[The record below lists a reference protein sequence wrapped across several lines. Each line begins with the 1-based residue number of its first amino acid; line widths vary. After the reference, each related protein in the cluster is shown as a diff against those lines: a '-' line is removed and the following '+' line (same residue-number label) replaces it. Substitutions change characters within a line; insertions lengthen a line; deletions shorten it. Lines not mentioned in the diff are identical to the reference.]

1 MQEMFS
7 NIFDVYLKP
16 VVVVMVVMVVK
27 KELMEVLYDV
37 FPMIDDD
44 WRIYEIL
51 INVWIKFHRL
61 NYVGLYHFEIE
72 YVELVEELHDEF
84 RY

>member
-16 VVVVMVVMVVK
+16 VVVVVMVVK

-44 WRIYEIL
+44 
-51 INVWIKFHRL
+51 
-61 NYVGLYHFEIE
+61 
-72 YVELVEELHDEF
+72 
-84 RY
+84 

>member
-44 WRIYEIL
+44 
-51 INVWIKFHRL
+51 
-61 NYVGLYHFEIE
+61 
-72 YVELVEELHDEF
+72 
-84 RY
+84 